1 VMNGLGVAWLPE
13 SLVARDLAS
22 RTLVRAGATD
32 VDVVLDVLVIRAAH
46 RLNAS
51 GEKIWQHL
59 SEGGQQGGQI
69 GPPQLHLVN

>member
-1 VMNGLGVAWLPE
+1 
-13 SLVARDLAS
+13 
-22 RTLVRAGATD
+22 
-32 VDVVLDVLVIRAAH
+32 VLDVLVIRAAH

-51 GEKIWQHL
+51 GEKIWQNL